1 MRGGAVAPASVRI
14 ARGSGGNVSKIY
26 DALKRA
32 EREREVSRDRG
43 GETNGRSAADFRA
56 PDESEEDD
64 YRRLRASL
72 LFTPSYSE
80 VHTIIVTATRHG
92 EGATRVAVGLAK
104 ALASEGDTRVL
115 LVEANMRSPS
125 LSRALPLADGPG
137 LSDYLAGEASPE
149 SLVKRLGDVNLSI
162 VTAGDR
168 PGMVDCE
175 AIVTAIA
182 ELTPNFDFVIIDAP
196 PVNRYAD
203 VSVLGPKVDGVIL
216 VVQADET
223 PVADA
228 ENAKRTLDR
237 VGARIFGVVL
247 NRQKSYVPATIQAL
261 L

>member
-1 MRGGAVAPASVRI
+1 M
-14 ARGSGGNVSKIY
+14 SKIY

-32 EREREVSRDRG
+32 EREREVSRDR
-43 GETNGRSAADFRA
+43 EVESNGHPAVAFRPADG
-56 PDESEEDD
+56 SEEDA

-72 LFTPSYSE
+72 LFTPTYSE
-80 VHTIIVTATRHG
+80 VHTIVVTATRHG

-104 ALASEGDTRVL
+104 ALASEGTTRAL

-125 LSRALPLADGPG
+125 LARILPLADGPG

-149 SLVKRLGDVNLSI
+149 TLVKRMGDANLSI
-162 VTAGDR
+162 ITAGDR
-168 PGMVDCE
+168 PGIVDCE
-175 AIVTAIA
+175 GIVTAIS
-182 ELTPNFDFVIIDAP
+182 ELTPSFDFVIIDTP

-247 NRQKSYVPATIQAL
+247 NRQKSYVPATVQAL

>member
-1 MRGGAVAPASVRI
+1 
-14 ARGSGGNVSKIY
+14 VSKIY

-32 EREREVSRDRG
+32 EREREVARDRDV
-43 GETNGRSAADFRA
+43 ETNGHRITHQPAASDTE
-56 PDESEEDD
+56 DDD

-80 VHTIIVTATRHG
+80 VHTIVVTATRHG
-92 EGATRVAVGLAK
+92 EGTTRVAVGLAR

-125 LSRALPLADGPG
+125 LARSLPLAEGPG
-137 LSDYLAGEASPE
+137 LSDYLAGEASPD
-149 SLVKRLGDVNLSI
+149 SLVKRLGDVNLSV

-168 PGMVDCE
+168 PGVVDCE
-175 AIVTAIA
+175 AIITAIA
-182 ELTPNFDFVIIDAP
+182 ELTPSFDFVIIDAP

-203 VSVLGPKVDGVIL
+203 VSLLGPKVDGVIL

-223 PVADA
+223 PVVEA

-247 NRQKSYVPATIQAL
+247 NRQKSYVPATLQAL